1 MAFALNW
8 PPPLPREHGAWAMFV
23 APLLVGIGAAGIVNF
38 ELALFVLTAFGFF
51 LLRYPL
57 MLAIKSRSNTARVT
71 AWQWSAVYGALTVV
85 AGTALL
91 LTSQLWSLIP
101 IGLAGFISLVV
112 YLWYAAHR
120 AEMTTMGEW
129 VGIAGLVLASPGA
142 YLVATH
148 RLDATAWA
156 LYFLN
161 VLYFGGTVFYVKFRV
176 REQPRLA
183 KAPTDWRLR
192 LWAGRITLLYHFLA
206 IGTVVLFA
214 LLGLVPALVPLA
226 FILPMCKTIGAVLSL
241 PARLNMRRLGFVE
254 LGLTTLF
261 ALVVLLAYR

>member
-1 MAFALNW
+1 MGLAKNW

-38 ELALFVLTAFGFF
+38 DLILFVLTAFGFF

-57 MLAIKSRSNTARVT
+57 MLAIKSKSNVARLT
-71 AWQWSAVYGALTVV
+71 AWQWSAIYGALTIA
-85 AGTALL
+85 AGAALL

-101 IGLAGFISLVV
+101 VGLLGFISLAV

-120 AEMTTMGEW
+120 AEMSTTGEW
-129 VGIAGLVLASPGA
+129 VGIAGLVLGAPGA

-176 REQPRLA
+176 REQPKLV
-183 KAPTDWRLR
+183 KAPADWRSR
-192 LWAGRITLLYHFLA
+192 LWAGRITLLYHSLA
-206 IGTVVLFA
+206 IGAVVLFA
-214 LLGLVPALVPLA
+214 LLGLVPALAPLA
-226 FILPMCKTIGAVLSL
+226 FVLPMCKTVGAVLTL